1 MKKKTKDSP
10 KDSQKKAWKRRF
22 AGVAALLLLWPGLI
36 VSGTTQVEG
45 AGYQEL
51 QSVTTASFF
60 RDGSDTYSLAATNY
74 VVDLHTTGGLYR
86 IKGTNMAMVDP
97 SSSNP
102 YVDNGGT
109 VTAYANGETPI
120 GTGGVYLG
128 TDGYLYKSKADPTH
142 LFELQFKQVVTDQ
155 VSKSYFGLGKDGI
168 VYAWG
173 TGSNGEL
180 GIGSKSDKSVPT
192 EVLAPSG
199 TDPISGIKKI
209 IPASE
214 SGVILLTDNQA
225 YLVGKFLSYSSLS
238 SARPLLLTSFPTFSS
253 SSQVTVG
260 YLGGTQESH
269 YKSGSTIDATF
280 RRFYLTVGTTSYVV
294 TPLSST
300 VTTGNDYG
308 TTLTAFPTGIDPAKI
323 SLFPT
328 TDAYLFSGAYLDN
341 GQLYAW
347 GYGSDKWNNGTS
359 LPDIANKKLIDSG
372 VSKITTDTIS
382 RTSFYLKN
390 NKLYAFGWNNGSITG
405 TTDSSISSPIPVTG
419 PNSEL
424 TNVKDVAISRST
436 EKYKVSIYS
445 EDSLPQV
452 LAITGTGDL
461 YGWHT
466 TGALT
471 KAAHP
476 QGRKFVS
483 FIEIPGSFNIK
494 PVYVMDDAGGV
505 YKITTSNYLANDYI
519 SLVGVSGLPS
529 IVPAGYVA
537 LPDKPTATQSVDKF
551 NQTVITLAFS
561 TPDPAVKEYSLDG
574 GITWTNYTEPVTI
587 TQAGAYSFSARA
599 GDNDGNF
606 SDVLSLTGAND
617 PIIINPGFPKIV
629 DGGDGTVSVQSGTTS
644 SNATVQIRIDG
655 GAWETYADPVTLGE
669 GSHTVSVQIINSSG
683 EVLAT
688 SSQTVEGPTPTPT
701 STATPTPTSTATSSV
716 TPSATPTTTPSEA
729 PSATPTPT
737 PVATASPSA
746 VPSASAIPSPEP
758 TVDPSWGDSL
768 GSKDVSFTVL
778 SGSFSSQFNGLLLD
792 NVTISTTN
800 PYQQINSVT
809 NSVIEDSRGSGAGWN
824 YSLKITDFVSDPVI
838 DNGTGNTDLVVKMP
852 ASALGVDVTD
862 ASVLAGQT
870 SAIAKKGNYTFASD
884 PVVLAQAGAYEGMGQ
899 YQLPMSYTLRV
910 PDKVEVVSAGTGS
923 SYQVGKMTG
932 LRVGTYRSQF
942 TFTLASGI

>member
-1 MKKKTKDSP
+1 MKKETDSP
-10 KDSQKKAWKRRF
+10 KKAWKRRF
-22 AGVAALLLLWPGLI
+22 AGLAALLLLWPGLI

-51 QSVTTASFF
+51 QSVTTTSFF
-60 RDGSDTYSLAATNY
+60 RDGTDTSSIAATNY

-86 IKGTNMAMVDP
+86 IKGTNMALIDP

-120 GTGGVYLG
+120 GSGGIYLG
-128 TDGYLYKSKADPTH
+128 TDGYLYKSKADSTH
-142 LFELQFKQVVTDQ
+142 LFELQFQQVVMDQ
-155 VSKSYFGLGKDGI
+155 AGKSFFGLGKDNK

-180 GIGSKSDKSVPT
+180 GIGSKSDKSSPT
-192 EVLAPSG
+192 EVLAPTG

-225 YLVGKFLSYSSLS
+225 YLVGKFLTYSSLS
-238 SARPLLLTSFPTFSS
+238 SARPLLLTSFPAFSS

-269 YKSGSTIDATF
+269 YKSGSTIDSKF
-280 RRFYLTVGTTSYVV
+280 RRYYLTVGPTSYVV

-308 TTLTAFPTGIDPAKI
+308 TTLTALPAGIDPAKI

-328 TDAYLFSGAYLDN
+328 ADAYLFSGAYLDN
-341 GQLYAW
+341 GQLYSW
-347 GYGSDKWNNGTS
+347 GFGSDSWNSGTS

-372 VSKITTDTIS
+372 VSKTTTDTYT
-382 RTSFYLKN
+382 RTSFYIKN
-390 NKLYAFGWNNGSITG
+390 NKLYAYGLNTGSITG
-405 TTDSSISSPIPVTG
+405 TTDSSIPASSPIHITG
-419 PNSEL
+419 PNNEL
-424 TNVKDVAISRST
+424 INVKDIAISRST
-436 EKYKVSIYS
+436 EDYKVTTYS
-445 EDSLPQV
+445 EHTLPQV

-471 KAAHP
+471 KAVHP

-483 FIEIPGSFNIK
+483 FIEIPGSFNVK

-519 SLVGVSGLPS
+519 SLIGVSGLPS

-537 LPDKPTATQSVDKF
+537 LPDKPSATQSVDKF

-561 TPDPAVKEYSLDG
+561 TPDPEVKQYSLDG
-574 GITWTNYTEPVTI
+574 SITWTNYTEPVTI

-606 SDVLSLTGAND
+606 SDVLTLNGTND
-617 PIIINPGFPKIV
+617 PIIINPGYPRIV
-629 DGGDGTVSVQSGTTS
+629 DGGDGTVSVESGTTS
-644 SNATVQIRIDG
+644 SNATVQIQIDG
-655 GAWETYADPVTLGE
+655 GVWETYADPVTLGA
-669 GSHTVSVQIINSSG
+669 GSHTVSVQIINGSG

-701 STATPTPTSTATSSV
+701 STATPTPTPSV

-778 SGSFSSQFNGLLLD
+778 SGGFSSQFNGLLLD

-852 ASALGVDVTD
+852 ASALVVDVTD
-862 ASVLAGQT
+862 ASVLAGQA
-870 SAIAKKGNYTFASD
+870 SAIAKNGNYTFASD

-910 PDKVEVVSAGTGS
+910 PDKVEVVSSGTGS